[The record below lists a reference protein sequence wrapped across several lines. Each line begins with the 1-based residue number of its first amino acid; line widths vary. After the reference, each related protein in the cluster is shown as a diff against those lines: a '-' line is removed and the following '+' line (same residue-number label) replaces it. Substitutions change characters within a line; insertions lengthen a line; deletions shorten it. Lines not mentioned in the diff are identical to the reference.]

1 MSLKKIFCFSVALAC
16 GSFGAQAEENAA
28 QPATLKADFRRVG
41 LELSS
46 TNVTHSREYQN
57 SPVTQLSTDS
67 QTVVK
72 GVFDFLLEYNRDNL
86 RWNNTIYAEY
96 GETKVKPV
104 DEPAETNETADKI
117 VFSSDYAHK
126 MFKFKTIDFGPMA
139 VAEYQTEFTANDDAP
154 RTKVLRAKGGL
165 KLFNGTVIKDLY
177 IAGVAEY
184 DMTYSNEHVSKSAGE
199 IGWRIEDKPR
209 DGVLFSTDGY
219 YRRYFSFS
227 RYVGTDL
234 KYDLNL
240 TARMDVN
247 VSDTLTFGPYL
258 SYRYARSREADVA
271 GSNFTIGVSF
281 AYKDLFNLK

>member
-1 MSLKKIFCFSVALAC
+1 MNLKNIFYFFAVLCA
-16 GSFGAQAEENAA
+16 SFPAQAQQ
-28 QPATLKADFRRVG
+28 QPELKANFRRIG

-46 TNVTHSREYQN
+46 TNVTHSKEYQN
-57 SPVTQLSTDS
+57 SPVTQLNTDS
-67 QTVVK
+67 QSVVK

-86 RWNNTIYAEY
+86 RWNNAIYAEY

-126 MFKFKTIDFGPMA
+126 LFKFKQIDFGPMA
-139 VAEYQTEFTANDDAP
+139 AAEYQTEFTANDDAP
-154 RTKVLRAKGGL
+154 RSKILRAKAGL
-165 KLFNGTVIKDLY
+165 KLFDGTYVKDLY
-177 IAGVAEY
+177 IAGIGEY
-184 DMTYSNEHVSKSAGE
+184 DMTYSDAHVSKSAGE
-199 IGWRIEDKPR
+199 IGWRIEKSPR
-209 DGVLFSTDGY
+209 DGVMFSTDGY

-247 VSDTLTFGPYL
+247 ISDTLTFGPYL
-258 SYRYARSREADVA
+258 SYRYARSREADAA
-271 GSNFTIGVSF
+271 GSNLTIGVSF
-281 AYKDLFNLK
+281 AYKDLFSFK